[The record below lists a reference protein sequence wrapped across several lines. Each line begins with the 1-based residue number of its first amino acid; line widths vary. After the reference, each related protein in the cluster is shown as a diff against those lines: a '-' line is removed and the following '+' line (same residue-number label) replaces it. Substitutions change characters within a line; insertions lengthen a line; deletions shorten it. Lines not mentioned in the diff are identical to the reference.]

1 MNLCIGLT
9 HAFVQGLML
18 MDGRFKRGDVRRH
31 RGNVTARVP
40 FGNILLVLLVKDK
53 IEVIVRSSGHGYKTG
68 AKKI

>member
-40 FGNILLVLLVKDK
+40 FGNVLLVLLVKDK
-53 IEVIVRSSGHGYKTG
+53 IEVMVVMDMDEYDT
-68 AKKI
+68 